1 LKTLLGLGAVLLLI
15 LLNGFFVAVEFAMV
29 SADRRKVE
37 QLAEAGGRRAKNA
50 LAALRNLSFQLSG
63 AQLGIT
69 ITSLLVG
76 FIAEPTI
83 GKALDPLISRMSF
96 LSSGG
101 ALGISIALALILATA
116 TQMVVAELIPQNLG
130 IVRPLRLTLALT
142 GPLRAFNLVFRPLI
156 VFLNASANTTVRLF
170 GIEPRDELVSIHS
183 LEELQVLIQSSR
195 REGTLPEEEF
205 ALLARSI
212 SFTDKTAAD
221 ALIPRVS
228 VVALTRAATVAEMAD
243 LAQTTGHSRFPV
255 YGTDIDDVLG
265 VVHLRERY
273 RIPVD
278 ERDSTPVTEVMQ
290 EALIVPEARNLG
302 SLLLEMRR
310 GRSQLAVVVDEYGGT
325 AGIITLEDMLEEI
338 VGDIEDEHD
347 PDLGPPHLTSPLAG
361 AHVVSGM
368 LHRDEIEEL
377 TGFRMPDGDYET
389 LAGFLLTLFD
399 RIPEQGDQTNHDG
412 WELKVVEVIRN
423 RIAQVLLV
431 APTRSPGADDEEI
444 S

>member
-1 LKTLLGLGAVLLLI
+1 MKTLFGLAAVLLLI
-15 LLNGFFVAVEFAMV
+15 LLNGFFVAVEFALV
-29 SADRRKVE
+29 SADRRRIE
-37 QLAEAGGRRAKNA
+37 HLAGEGGKRAKRA
-50 LAALRNLSFQLSG
+50 LGALQNLSFQLSG

-83 GKALDPLISRMSF
+83 GVALDPLISKVDF
-96 LSSGG
+96 LPEGST
-101 ALGISIALALILATA
+101 LGISIGLALLIATA

-130 IVRPLRLTLALT
+130 IARPTVLALALT
-142 GPLRAFNLVFRPLI
+142 PPLRAFNLLFRPLI
-156 VFLNASANTTVRLF
+156 IFLNASANWTVRRF
-170 GIEPRDELVSIHS
+170 GIEPRDELVSVHS

-195 REGTLPEEEF
+195 REGTLQEEEF
-205 ALLARSI
+205 SLLVRSI

-228 VVALTRAATVAEMAD
+228 VVALGRDASVKEMAE
-243 LAQTTGHSRFPV
+243 LALQTGHSRFPV
-255 YGTDIDDVLG
+255 CGTDIDDILG
-265 VVHLRERY
+265 VVHLREMY
-273 RIPVD
+273 RIRD
-278 ERDSTPVTEVMQ
+278 EKRAGTMVTEVMQ
-290 EALIVPEARNLG
+290 EALAVPEAGNLG
-302 SLLLEMRR
+302 GLLLEMRR
-310 GRSQLAVVVDEYGGT
+310 GRTQLAIVVDEYGGT

-347 PDLGPPHLTSPLAG
+347 PAIGPPHLTSPLAG

-368 LHRDEIEEL
+368 LHRDEVREL
-377 TGFRMPDGDYET
+377 TGFEMPDGDYET

-399 RIPEQGDQTNHDG
+399 RIPEQGDQATFNA
-412 WELKVVEVIRN
+412 WELKVVEVIKN

-431 APTRSPGADDEEI
+431 APTASSEDEEDE